1 MIRLARLSGL
11 DDRFMLFVVGTMALS
26 VVVSS
31 AGAAIASL
39 MHGNAEAAGGAL
51 VMGLVGGTMVFG
63 PMLLIGFLPSLIAFA
78 LVYRLAGGAAA
89 LTVSAEY
96 AGVATAAAAT
106 VLWIVLMTRIN
117 GDGAEI
123 VVGVVGIA
131 AIMLAPSVARWA
143 YRDRSG
149 HGTKPAGAGIR

>member
-1 MIRLARLSGL
+1 
-11 DDRFMLFVVGTMALS
+11 MLFVVGTMALS

-78 LVYRLAGGAAA
+78 LVYWLAGGAAA
-89 LTVSAEY
+89 LRFPRNMP
-96 AGVATAAAAT
+96 
-106 VLWIVLMTRIN
+106 VLRRQLWPPCF
-117 GDGAEI
+117 GS
-123 VVGVVGIA
+123 
-131 AIMLAPSVARWA
+131 P
-143 YRDRSG
+143 
-149 HGTKPAGAGIR
+149 